1 MHPTFIYSLYRS
13 TVLIFKIKFPV
24 ETEMLPVRFVCH
36 VQSLP
41 GVFSRLNVKV
51 MTAAGIQESHDAGH
65 IRAKKSA
72 GNESQFGPL
81 TKNTY

>member
-1 MHPTFIYSLYRS
+1 M
-13 TVLIFKIKFPV
+13 
-24 ETEMLPVRFVCH
+24 VRFVCH

-41 GVFSRLNVKV
+41 DVFPGLNVKV
-51 MTAAGIQESHDAGH
+51 MTAAEIQESHDAGH

-72 GNESQFGPL
+72 ENESHFGPL